1 LIKYTTSR
9 DGRQARSALSGG
21 LVLLLFALLG
31 WWPGAWAT
39 PILPQD
45 GQPLASGIQARS
57 WLLMD
62 HTTGWILAAD
72 HPFDRVAPA
81 SLTKVMTA
89 YVVYRKLEQG
99 AIGLDDRVRISKKSW
114 RMRGSRMFLEPN
126 TYVPV
131 RQLLQ
136 GLIVQSGNDAAVA
149 LAEHVSGSEAAF
161 AGLMNQVAGELGLD
175 DSHFRN
181 STGLPAR
188 DHYVSARD
196 MAVLV
201 RALIRDF
208 PQRYRL
214 FSQKQFTYNNIAQRN
229 RNALLWRDDSVD
241 GVKTGYTRNAG
252 YCMVTSAERD
262 GMRLIAVVMGT
273 KKSRQRTRAAQHLL
287 DYGFS
292 RYETRLLYPAS
303 ARASEVPV
311 FMGADDSLPIGTRQ
325 DLYVTI
331 PKGTRHMLYTDINV
345 EPLQQAPIR
354 AGQSIG
360 RLRLRYANTLLA
372 EYPLVALKMIEEGNI
387 WSKLSDRLHL
397 LMH

>member
-1 LIKYTTSR
+1 
-9 DGRQARSALSGG
+9 
-21 LVLLLFALLG
+21 
-31 WWPGAWAT
+31 
-39 PILPQD
+39 
-45 GQPLASGIQARS
+45 
-57 WLLMD
+57 
-62 HTTGWILAAD
+62 
-72 HPFDRVAPA
+72 
-81 SLTKVMTA
+81 MTA